1 MADSITCL
9 DCHSVVED
17 SFVYCGKC
25 GVKLE
30 RENFNYS
37 LFWKGIWVWKNS
49 GIFGKISLHR
59 NELWTLKTRLKS
71 YGLTRKLCNVDEALV
86 RRIIRE
92 ELDGPGSM
100 EGYQSVWHT
109 LQLEGICVARHWKE
123 EHSSPGPNFCWH
135 IDIGYD
141 KLKPYGFP
149 IYGGIDGYSRK
160 VLWLKVARTN
170 NNPHM
175 VANFFFECVCEQGG
189 LSIECSK
196 WLWNWECDRCRATF
210 LTAKMHMYMAAF
222 TTTKELRV
230 GGNFF
235 EGIEHPGGWI
245 SLKTWCREQS

>member
-71 YGLTRKLCNVDEALV
+71 YGLTRKLCSVDEALV

-109 LQLEGICVARHWKE
+109 LQLEGICVARHVVEQMMREMDPVGCERRRAKR
-123 EHSSPGPNFCWH
+123 
-135 IDIGYD
+135 
-141 KLKPYGFP
+141 LKRRTFFTRTEFLLAYRYRVWQTQALRF
-149 IYGGIDGYSRK
+149 SH
-160 VLWLKVARTN
+160 LWWYR
-170 NNPHM
+170 
-175 VANFFFECVCEQGG
+175 
-189 LSIECSK
+189 
-196 WLWNWECDRCRATF
+196 WL
-210 LTAKMHMYMAAF
+210 
-222 TTTKELRV
+222 
-230 GGNFF
+230 
-235 EGIEHPGGWI
+235 
-245 SLKTWCREQS
+245 